1 MAARLP
7 RRTRVPQPVVE
18 VLRLCIVLAGA
29 ALGYQA
35 AGIFPGPVGSLGP
48 VALGVIT
55 GSGLGYAVG
64 GIMGRGTVHAMSRTE
79 HALRGVP
86 AEQIVAGFFGALL
99 GLLGGAAIAWPVF
112 LIGQAAVAVPLFVFV
127 LLACAMLGYRIGS
140 LRRDSMIAMFGAGA
154 GMAPSGASSPSV
166 LPRLVDSSV
175 AIDGRILEVVRA
187 GFLGGRMVVIQP
199 VLDELQGLA
208 DASDDL
214 RRGKGRRGLQMLETL
229 RREPGVEVEVIDDM
243 APGVPAV
250 DAKLVRTALDT
261 GWALLTLDS
270 NLARSAALG
279 GVHVLNLH
287 ALTLAMRPHG
297 GRRRRGERPADQGRQ
312 GARPGGG
319 LSRRRHD
326 GGRGARQERSGPGC
340 SRAGDECADDGQ
352 RSHGVRAPRGARR
365 PTGRRSVTPAPAG
378 GRGRCGALV
387 PAAGRGERLG
397 RGDPKALRLAGGVPL
412 LVHAVRTLASA
423 PSVDVVVVA
432 APVGRVADVRALLAE
447 VVGAEVVVVEGGDE
461 RQESVRLA
469 LAALPTGRGRRPRAR
484 RGTSPRSGRADRGR
498 RRRRPR
504 RHRSRRPGDRG
515 GRHRSSRS
523 TPTARSSRRSTGP
536 RCARSRRPKGSGDRC
551 SLRCT
556 PTRDPQPSR

>member
-55 GSGLGYAVG
+55 GSGLGYAAG

-99 GLLGGAAIAWPVF
+99 GLLGGAALAWPVF
-112 LIGQAAVAVPLFVFV
+112 LIGHAAVAVPLFVFV

-154 GMAPSGASSPSV
+154 GMAPASASSPSE

-214 RRGKGRRGLQMLETL
+214 RRGKGRRGLQMLEAL

-243 APGVPAV
+243 APAVPAV

-279 GVHVLNLH
+279 GVRVLNLH
-287 ALTLAMRPHG
+287 ALTLAMRPTVV
-297 GRRRRGERPADQGRQ
+297 
-312 GARPGGG
+312 
-319 LSRRRHD
+319 
-326 GGRGARQERSGPGC
+326 
-340 SRAGDECADDGQ
+340 AGDEVNVLLTKAGKEPGQAVGYLDDG
-352 RSHGVRAPRGARR
+352 
-365 PTGRRSVTPAPAG
+365 TM
-378 GRGRCGALV
+378 
-387 PAAGRGERLG
+387 
-397 RGDPKALRLAGGVPL
+397 
-412 LVHAVRTLASA
+412 
-423 PSVDVVVVA
+423 
-432 APVGRVADVRALLAE
+432 
-447 VVGAEVVVVEGGDE
+447 VVVE
-461 RQESVRLA
+461 
-469 LAALPTGRGRRPRAR
+469 RAR
-484 RGTSPRSGRADRGR
+484 SGLGQDALVQVTSVLTTANGRMVFA
-498 RRRRPR
+498 RPVVLDGQ
-504 RHRSRRPGDRG
+504 PVG
-515 GRHRSSRS
+515 GR
-523 TPTARSSRRSTGP
+523 
-536 RCARSRRPKGSGDRC
+536 
-551 SLRCT
+551 
-556 PTRDPQPSR
+556 

>member
-55 GSGLGYAVG
+55 GSGLGYALG
-64 GIMGRGTVHAMSRTE
+64 GVLGRGTVHAMTRTE
-79 HALRGVP
+79 HALGGVP

-112 LIGQAAVAVPLFVFV
+112 LIGHAAVAVPLFVFV

-154 GMAPSGASSPSV
+154 GMAPTGNASPSV

-208 DASDDL
+208 DAGDDL
-214 RRGKGRRGLQMLETL
+214 RRGKGRRGLQMLEAL
-229 RREPGVEVEVIDDM
+229 RREPGVEVEVIDDL
-243 APGVPAV
+243 APGVFAV

-279 GVHVLNLH
+279 GVRVLNLH
-287 ALTLAMRPHG
+287 ALTLAMRPTVV
-297 GRRRRGERPADQGRQ
+297 
-312 GARPGGG
+312 
-319 LSRRRHD
+319 
-326 GGRGARQERSGPGC
+326 
-340 SRAGDECADDGQ
+340 AGDEVSVLLTKSGKEPGQAVGYLDDG
-352 RSHGVRAPRGARR
+352 
-365 PTGRRSVTPAPAG
+365 TM
-378 GRGRCGALV
+378 
-387 PAAGRGERLG
+387 
-397 RGDPKALRLAGGVPL
+397 
-412 LVHAVRTLASA
+412 
-423 PSVDVVVVA
+423 
-432 APVGRVADVRALLAE
+432 
-447 VVGAEVVVVEGGDE
+447 VVVE
-461 RQESVRLA
+461 
-469 LAALPTGRGRRPRAR
+469 RAR
-484 RGTSPRSGRADRGR
+484 SGLGQDALVQVTSVLTTANGRMVFA
-498 RRRRPR
+498 RPVVLDGQ
-504 RHRSRRPGDRG
+504 PVG
-515 GRHRSSRS
+515 GR
-523 TPTARSSRRSTGP
+523 
-536 RCARSRRPKGSGDRC
+536 
-551 SLRCT
+551 
-556 PTRDPQPSR
+556 